1 MKKLLLL
8 FCGISFS
15 AVLFSQNPVT
25 TIVIPNRNI
34 SLPCGTSCT
43 NISVQAPHIKQT
55 DDYVLTRPAYM
66 PFAYTTPAGNELT
79 AIYTDDVFSSL
90 IQMPFNICF
99 YGFSYSSVVI
109 GSNNIMTFDP
119 TNANGANSW
128 PLTTSGGSGTP
139 VPIPYAG
146 GTQNS
151 AFSTYYPKASIM
163 GPYYDIYPTTN
174 GSGQRKIEWRVEGSA
189 PQRRFIASYN
199 SVPLFSCNTIY
210 NTTQMVVYEGTGVV
224 EIYVH
229 DKPTCATWN
238 LGLSILG
245 IQNFN
250 RDKAVAADGKN
261 CTNWGGTNIDSCYR
275 FIPSAGTSRFV
286 NAQLLVNGTVVAT
299 TTPSD
304 TSTAAPGVLNINF
317 PNICPSL
324 DSTAYVVKVTYS
336 PCGTE
341 GNAVF
346 TDTVFVKKS
355 IPPAVTFAKTDA
367 NCSANGTITVTATGS
382 GAPFE
387 YSINGGTTWQAS
399 NVFNNVAPGTYNV
412 RARSIA
418 NQCASVSQQVVIAL
432 VNSLSMTVAK
442 VDANCTGGSII
453 ITPSGGTAPYQ
464 YSINGGTTFQGSNTF
479 TGLSAGTY
487 NVQVKDAVNC
497 TSNQQ
502 VTLTFTNNLTMSAN
516 QQANVCF
523 GGSFTPSFTSNAT
536 SFSWTP
542 TTGVSNPAI
551 LNPVLTPQNTTT
563 YTVTATL
570 GTCTLQRTVNMTVF
584 PGVTVNAGPDGIVI
598 AGDTYQM
605 QGSGSAGTYLWTPSS
620 GLSATN
626 ILNPVATPANTTTY
640 TLRITTAQGC
650 TGTDDVLLTV
660 IPYCVKPMEA
670 FSPNGDGINDL
681 WLITNGNCLTKA
693 KAQVFNRYGSKV
705 FESEDYKN
713 NWNGTYKGKPLPD
726 GTYYYIVS
734 FQLLNGRV
742 VLLKGNL
749 TILR

>member
-1 MKKLLLL
+1 
-8 FCGISFS
+8 
-15 AVLFSQNPVT
+15 
-25 TIVIPNRNI
+25 
-34 SLPCGTSCT
+34 
-43 NISVQAPHIKQT
+43 
-55 DDYVLTRPAYM
+55 M

-742 VLLKGNL
+742 VLLKGKD
-749 TILR
+749 RKSVV

>member
-1 MKKLLLL
+1 
-8 FCGISFS
+8 
-15 AVLFSQNPVT
+15 
-25 TIVIPNRNI
+25 
-34 SLPCGTSCT
+34 
-43 NISVQAPHIKQT
+43 
-55 DDYVLTRPAYM
+55 M